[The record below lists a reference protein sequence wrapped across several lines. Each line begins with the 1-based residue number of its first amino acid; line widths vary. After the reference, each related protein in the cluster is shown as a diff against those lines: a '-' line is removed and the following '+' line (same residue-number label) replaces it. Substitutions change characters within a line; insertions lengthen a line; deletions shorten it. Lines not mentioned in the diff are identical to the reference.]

1 MGTLKGG
8 TSSNAGAGGN
18 ALLQGGNGATNGGTV
33 TIKGGTHGGGSTGGD
48 VIIKAGGDTTRGKV
62 QVYKQ
67 LAAAASIA
75 CTGSAA
81 SYSRTCTV
89 TSSAL
94 AIDLTFPGGSYS
106 LAPDACQTITVTNT
120 FLGAADIVM
129 CFVGKR
135 AGSMNTQG
143 FPAVAVDTLS
153 AGSYT
158 MSLCNADSS
167 YSITE
172 NVDIYCVVY
181 KTETTRL

>member
-1 MGTLKGG
+1 MG
-8 TSSNAGAGGN
+8 
-18 ALLQGGNGATNGGTV
+18 V

-48 VIIKAGGDTTRGKV
+48 VIIKAGGATTRGKV

-67 LAAAASIA
+67 LAAAASIT
-75 CTGSAA
+75 CTGSVA

-120 FLGAADIVM
+120 YLGAADIVM

-153 AGSYT
+153 TGSYT
-158 MSLCNADSS
+158 ISLCNADSS

>member
-1 MGTLKGG
+1 MGKGG

-48 VIIKAGGDTTRGKV
+48 VIIKTGGDTTRGKV

-94 AIDLTFPGGSYS
+94 AIDLTFRW
-106 LAPDACQTITVTNT
+106 LL
-120 FLGAADIVM
+120 FLSTR
-129 CFVGKR
+129 C
-135 AGSMNTQG
+135 
-143 FPAVAVDTLS
+143 
-153 AGSYT
+153 
-158 MSLCNADSS
+158 MSNNYGDKYLPWSG
-167 YSITE
+167 
-172 NVDIYCVVY
+172 
-181 KTETTRL
+181 